1 MLICRCDEDK
11 AKLMDIADK
20 VILVTTQNDASVYAT
35 NLLVSNINGANADKY
50 MFICNDFKKEEE
62 NALISPKHVAKFAV
76 SDYVDHFEHYDDLS
90 PTDFAKCGKHS
101 ENIISGHLGRAE
113 EMNRDN
119 AIIIL
124 NIKKRNFVR

>member
-1 MLICRCDEDK
+1 MLICRFDEDK

-90 PTDFAKCGKHS
+90 QQILRSAKAFREYHFWSFREG
-101 ENIISGHLGRAE
+101 GRDE
-113 EMNRDN
+113 QR
-119 AIIIL
+119 
-124 NIKKRNFVR
+124 